1 MTARSANAPSV
12 VIDVEAAADDNG
24 KYRSY
29 GGSTAACA
37 SAVRSCFNTHGAR
50 FGSTGIALVRWVVE
64 YQFFAARRL
73 FRSCM
78 SNLDRAELSARLA
91 SAEQRRLELQ
101 EALALSLNS
110 RDTAGAAGAAAAQEH
125 ALRNYELF
133 HQLKRGSATYAQV
146 AASSAGIDAWAMNPQ
161 TAQHEAEADGWPE
174 ARNVQNRD
182 FESAN
187 N

>member
-1 MTARSANAPSV
+1 MTARSANAPSI

-101 EALALSLNS
+101 EALAQEQ
-110 RDTAGAAGAAAAQEH
+110 AGGERLKLELTQLTQAYDQLEAQARAA
-125 ALRNYELF
+125 
-133 HQLKRGSATYAQV
+133 
-146 AASSAGIDAWAMNPQ
+146 
-161 TAQHEAEADGWPE
+161 TAQAEAD
-174 ARNVQNRD
+174 ARRMHARTLAQAKR
-182 FESAN
+182 SATPPPDRVSSIHPPCAASPGQG
-187 N
+187 